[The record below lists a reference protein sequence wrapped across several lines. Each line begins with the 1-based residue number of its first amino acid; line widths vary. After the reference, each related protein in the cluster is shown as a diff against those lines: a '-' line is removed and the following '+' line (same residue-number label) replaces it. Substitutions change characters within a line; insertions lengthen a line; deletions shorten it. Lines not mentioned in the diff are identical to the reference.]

1 MRACRDQS
9 DQTGTVPGEGKKHA
23 SPQSSRRLGSR
34 APAIWKAVEATLMAR
49 QSIPE
54 VTATLNYAYTFKM
67 QTAHL
72 WETVP
77 CFQDPFPSK
86 RCPVGQGLGSSFP
99 PQKKKK
105 ITSPQ
110 KCVPA
115 PPGPGRTQRK
125 PPRAFPP
132 LLFSSECVQM
142 EPAWR
147 KNKLGFQTHRKQF
160 QACASIFFNLWK
172 NSPYSGLLSVRNL
185 LGLHQFS
192 KYLWPPNIR
201 HARGLP

>member
-1 MRACRDQS
+1 MAHEHL
-9 DQTGTVPGEGKKHA
+9 PFGKLLKPRSWRS
-23 SPQSSRRLGSR
+23 SPFLKSQQHLTMLILLKCKLLIFGKQCHVSRIRFRPKGALWG
-34 APAIWKAVEATLMAR
+34 KAWEAV
-49 QSIPE
+49 S
-54 VTATLNYAYTFKM
+54 
-67 QTAHL
+67 
-72 WETVP
+72 
-77 CFQDPFPSK
+77 
-86 RCPVGQGLGSSFP
+86 P
-99 PQKKKK
+99 PKKKKK

-160 QACASIFFNLWK
+160 QACASIFFNFWK

>member
-9 DQTGTVPGEGKKHA
+9 DQTGTVPAEGKKHA

-34 APAIWKAVEATLMAR
+34 APAFWKAVEATLMAR

-105 ITSPQ
+105 LPARKNVFLLHPVQGEPKENRPELSHLSSSPQ
-110 KCVPA
+110 NA
-115 PPGPGRTQRK
+115 YRWSLPGGKINLGSRPTENSFRHVLR
-125 PPRAFPP
+125 
-132 LLFSSECVQM
+132 FSSTCG
-142 EPAWR
+142 R
-147 KNKLGFQTHRKQF
+147 IHLTRDSF
-160 QACASIFFNLWK
+160 L
-172 NSPYSGLLSVRNL
+172 
-185 LGLHQFS
+185 
-192 KYLWPPNIR
+192 
-201 HARGLP
+201 